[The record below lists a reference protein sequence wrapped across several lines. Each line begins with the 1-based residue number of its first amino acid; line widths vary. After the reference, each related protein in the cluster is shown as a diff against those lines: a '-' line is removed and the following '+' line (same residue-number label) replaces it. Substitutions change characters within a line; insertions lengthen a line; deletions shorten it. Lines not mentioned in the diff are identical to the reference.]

1 MKTRLT
7 IFVLSTFLLWTSLL
21 IPVNKGSYSKQSE
34 IKVAAEFICK
44 AIVHEEEFAWKKSS
58 LDLLPNFLASSWTN
72 PCASAGRLK
81 SLTYFA
87 ASSVK
92 YYLLFRVLR
101 N

>member
-1 MKTRLT
+1 MKTKLV
-7 IFVLSTFLLWTSLL
+7 IFALSTFLLWTSLL
-21 IPVNKGSYSKQSE
+21 IPGNKGSYSKQAE

-58 LDLLPNFLASSWTN
+58 LELIPNFLASSWTN
-72 PCASAGRLK
+72 PYAFAVRLK

-87 ASSVK
+87 TSSVK